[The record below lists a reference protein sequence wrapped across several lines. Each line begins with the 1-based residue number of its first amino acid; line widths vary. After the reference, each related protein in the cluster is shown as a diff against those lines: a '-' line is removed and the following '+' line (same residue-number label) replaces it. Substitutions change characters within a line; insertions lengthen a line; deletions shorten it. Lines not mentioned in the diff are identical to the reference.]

1 MTNDH
6 ENQVRGGKPKGHRPE
21 KAPAAE
27 FCATKIAAA
36 DPRYGDLVRGMNQRW
51 VGRPESVRVVDSTQQ
66 VVAVV
71 QEAVRSGK
79 KLTIRG
85 GGHCYEDFVFNADT
99 QIVLDMSEMTSVYYD
114 ERLSAFAVEAGA
126 TLLDVYERLYKVW
139 GVTVPGGM
147 CYSVG
152 VGGHVS
158 GGGWGMLARQHGLVV
173 DHLYA
178 VEVVVVDSH
187 GKARTVI
194 ATREESDPNRELWW
208 AHTGAGGGNFGA
220 ITRYWFRSPQATGR
234 RPEQA
239 LIKPPNEVLISAVA
253 WSWDDM
259 TKEAFTRL
267 TQNYA
272 AWHVADENSMPGSS
286 YSGLMSSLLLNHRS
300 NGQIGLVSQMDA
312 AAPNAE
318 KLLELYIAAVT
329 EGVDIEHGPVTN
341 TMGEHKPMPQY
352 HKPQR
357 MPWLQA
363 TRYFGT
369 TNNTLVD
376 PTLRADY
383 KSAYNKLPMTDVQI
397 AALYEHLAH
406 TDLENPRAMVQLS
419 SFGCAVNSVKP
430 WETASVHR
438 DSRFKL
444 LYQTYW
450 NDPADDD
457 ANISWLRDFY
467 EDVYKQT
474 GGVPVLDD
482 TTDGCYVNYADIDL
496 NDPRHNT
503 SGVPWHTLYFGDNYP
518 RLQDV
523 KAKWDPGNHF
533 SHRQSVRLP

>member
-1 MTNDH
+1 MTNEHDDQ
-6 ENQVRGGKPKGHRPE
+6 ERGGESRGRRPE
-21 KAPAAE
+21 PAPAAE
-27 FCATKIAAA
+27 FSATTIAAA

-51 VGRPESVRVVDSTQQ
+51 VGRPESVRMVDSTQQ
-66 VVAVV
+66 VQAVV
-71 QEAVRSGK
+71 QEAVRTGK
-79 KLTIRG
+79 KLTVRG
-85 GGHCYEDFVFNADT
+85 GGHCYENFVFNADT
-99 QIVLDMSEMTSVYYD
+99 KIVLDMSEMTSVYYD
-114 ERLSAFAVEAGA
+114 DRFSAFAVEAGA

-139 GVTVPGGM
+139 GVTLPGGM

-158 GGGWGMLARQHGLVV
+158 GGGWGMLARRDGLIV

-178 VEVVVVDSH
+178 VEVVVVDAH
-187 GKARTVI
+187 GTARTVV

-208 AHTGAGGGNFGA
+208 AHTGAGGGNFGV
-220 ITRYWFRSPQATGR
+220 ITRYWFRSPKATGR

-239 LIKPPNEVLISAVA
+239 LIKPPSEVLVSAVA

-267 TQNYA
+267 ARNYS
-272 AWHVADENSMPGSS
+272 AWHTADENSEPGSA
-286 YSGLMSSLLLNHRS
+286 YSGLMSSLLLNHKS

-312 AAPNAE
+312 TTPNAE
-318 KLLELYIAAVT
+318 KLLEAYIAAVT
-329 EGVDIEHGPVTN
+329 DGVDIEHGPVTN
-341 TMGEHKPMPQY
+341 TMGEHKAMPQY
-352 HKPQR
+352 HKTQR
-357 MPWLQA
+357 LPWLQA

-369 TNNTLVD
+369 TTNFLVD

-383 KSAYNKLPMTDVQI
+383 KSAYNKQNVTEEQI
-397 AALYEHLAH
+397 EAMYEHLAH
-406 TDLENPRAMVQLS
+406 TDLENPRAMVQFS
-419 SFGCAVNSVKP
+419 SFGCAVNSVRP
-430 WETASVHR
+430 GDTASVHR

-450 NDPADDD
+450 NNPADDA
-457 ANISWLRDFY
+457 ANISWLRSFY
-467 EDVYKQT
+467 EDVYQKT

-482 TTDGCYVNYADIDL
+482 TTDGCYINYADIDL

-518 RLQDV
+518 RMQQV

-533 SHRQSVRLP
+533 NHGQSVRLP